1 MSGLLEGKTA
11 IVTGG
16 SKGIGYSIAERFMN
30 EGAKVIIC
38 SRNESEL
45 SDAASKLGCE
55 FYQLDVSDSQGIKA
69 MVEWFSKRH
78 GKLDILVNNA
88 GLIRPG
94 KITDTTEEDWDL
106 QININLKGP
115 FLMSTNF
122 IPHMSEKSSIL
133 NIASTVGL
141 RAMRGAVAYC
151 ASKGGVVNLTKAMAL
166 DLAGNIRVNC
176 ICPAVVDTPMVSERV
191 SEGKVSRKMLERVQP
206 IGRMGKPEEIA
217 AMALHLCGPE
227 AEWTTGSI
235 ITVDGGQTAA

>member
-1 MSGLLEGKTA
+1 
-11 IVTGG
+11 
-16 SKGIGYSIAERFMN
+16 
-30 EGAKVIIC
+30 
-38 SRNESEL
+38 
-45 SDAASKLGCE
+45 
-55 FYQLDVSDSQGIKA
+55 
-69 MVEWFSKRH
+69 
-78 GKLDILVNNA
+78 
-88 GLIRPG
+88 
-94 KITDTTEEDWDL
+94 
-106 QININLKGP
+106 LKGP

>member
-16 SKGIGYSIAERFMN
+16 SKGIGYSIAERFIN

-38 SRNESEL
+38 SRNNSKL
-45 SDAASKLGCE
+45 SDAASKLNCE
-55 FYQLDVSDSQGIKA
+55 SYQLDVSDSKCIKS
-69 MVEWFSKRH
+69 MVDWFSKEH

-94 KITDTTEEDWDL
+94 RITDTTEEDWDL
-106 QININLKGP
+106 QINVNLKGP
-115 FLMSTNF
+115 FLMSNNF
-122 IPHMSEKSSIL
+122 LPLMNDGGSIL
-133 NIASTVGL
+133 NISSTVGL

-151 ASKGGVVNLTKAMAL
+151 ASKAGVVNLTKAMAL
-166 DLAGNIRVNC
+166 DLAGKIRVNC
-176 ICPAVVDTPMVSERV
+176 ICPAVVDTPMVDERV
-191 SEGKVSRKMLERVQP
+191 QAGNVSRDVLANVQP

>member
-1 MSGLLEGKTA
+1 MSDLLNGKVA

-16 SKGIGYSIAERFMN
+16 SKGIGYSIAERFTK

-38 SRNESEL
+38 SRTESDL
-45 SDAASKLGCE
+45 SDASDKIGCDS
-55 FYQLDVSDSQGIKA
+55 YQLDVSDSKKIKS
-69 MVEWFSKRH
+69 MVEWFTEKY

-94 KITDTTEEDWDL
+94 RIDQVTEEDWDL
-106 QININLKGP
+106 QLDVNLKGP
-115 FLMSTNF
+115 YLMSNNF
-122 IPHMSEKSSIL
+122 LPYLNEGGSIL

-141 RAMRGAVAYC
+141 RAMSGAVAYC

-166 DLAGNIRVNC
+166 DLAGKIRVNC
-176 ICPAVVDTPMVSERV
+176 ICPAVVDTPMVDERV
-191 SEGKVSRKMLERVQP
+191 QSGHISRRVLEKVQP
-206 IGRMGKPEEIA
+206 IGRMGKPAEIA
-217 AMALHLCGPE
+217 SMALHLCGPE

>member
-1 MSGLLEGKTA
+1 MSGLLDGKIA

-16 SKGIGYSIAERFMN
+16 SKGIGYSIAERFTN

-38 SRNESEL
+38 SRSESEL
-45 SDAASKLGCE
+45 SEAAAKIGCE
-55 FYQLDVSDSQGIKA
+55 SYQLDVSDSKGVKS
-69 MVEWFSKRH
+69 MVEWFSKKH
-78 GKLDILVNNA
+78 GQLDILVNNA

-94 KITDTTEEDWDL
+94 RISDTTEEDWDL
-106 QININLKGP
+106 QINVNLKGP
-115 FLMSTNF
+115 FLMSNIF
-122 IPHMSEKSSIL
+122 LPHMNEGSSIL
-133 NIASTVGL
+133 NISSTVGL

-166 DLAGNIRVNC
+166 DLAGKIRVNC
-176 ICPAVVDTPMVSERV
+176 ICPAVVDTPMVDERV
-191 SEGKVSRKMLERVQP
+191 QAGNISRELLDNVQP

>member
-1 MSGLLEGKTA
+1 MSGLLDGKVA

-16 SKGIGYSIAERFMN
+16 SKGIGYSIAERFLK

-38 SRNESEL
+38 SRNKSEL
-45 SDAASKLGCE
+45 SKAAAKLGCD
-55 FYQLDVSDSQGIKA
+55 FHQLDVSDSSGVKS
-69 MVEWFSKRH
+69 MSEWFSNEH

-94 KITDTTEEDWDL
+94 RITKTTEEDWDL
-106 QININLKGP
+106 QINVNLKGP
-115 FLMSTNF
+115 YLMSNNF
-122 IPHMSEKSSIL
+122 LPHMNTGGAIL
-133 NIASTVGL
+133 NISSTVGL
-141 RAMRGAVAYC
+141 RAMKGAAAYC
-151 ASKGGVVNLTKAMAL
+151 ASKGGVVNLTRAMAL
-166 DLAGNIRVNC
+166 DLAGKIRVNC
-176 ICPAVVDTPMVSERV
+176 ICPAVVDTPMVDERV
-191 SEGKVSRKMLERVQP
+191 QAGSVSREVLDNVQP

>member
-1 MSGLLEGKTA
+1 MSGLLDGKVA

-16 SKGIGYSIAERFMN
+16 SKGIGYSIAERFLK

-38 SRNESEL
+38 NRNKAEL
-45 SDAASKLGCE
+45 SKAASKLGCD
-55 FYQLDVSDSQGIKA
+55 FHQLDVSDSPGVKS
-69 MVEWFSKRH
+69 MSEWFSKEY

-94 KITDTTEEDWDL
+94 RITKTTEEDWDL
-106 QININLKGP
+106 QINVNLKGP
-115 FLMSTNF
+115 YLMSNNF
-122 IPHMSEKSSIL
+122 LPYMNEGGSIL

-141 RAMRGAVAYC
+141 RAMRGAAAYC

-166 DLAGNIRVNC
+166 DLAGKIRVNC
-176 ICPAVVDTPMVSERV
+176 ICPAVVDTPMVDERV
-191 SEGKVSRKMLERVQP
+191 QAGSVSREVLDNVQP

>member
-1 MSGLLEGKTA
+1 MSGLLDGKIA

-16 SKGIGYSIAERFMN
+16 SKGIGYSIAERFTN

-45 SDAASKLGCE
+45 SEAAAKIGCD
-55 FYQLDVSDSQGIKA
+55 FYQLDVSDSSGVKS
-69 MVEWFSKRH
+69 MSEWFSKEH
-78 GKLDILVNNA
+78 GQLDILVNNA

-94 KITDTTEEDWDL
+94 RISDTTEEDWDL
-106 QININLKGP
+106 QINVNLKGP
-115 FLMSTNF
+115 FLMSNKF
-122 IPHMSEKSSIL
+122 LPYMNDGGSVL
-133 NIASTVGL
+133 NISSTVGL
-141 RAMRGAVAYC
+141 RAMRGAAAYC

-166 DLAGNIRVNC
+166 DLAGKIRVNC
-176 ICPAVVDTPMVSERV
+176 ICPAVVDTPMVDERV
-191 SEGKVSRKMLERVQP
+191 QAGNVSRKILDNVQP

>member
-1 MSGLLEGKTA
+1 MSGLLDGKVA

-16 SKGIGYSIAERFMN
+16 SKGIGYSIAERFLK

-38 SRNESEL
+38 SRNKSEL
-45 SDAASKLGCE
+45 SKAAAKLGCD
-55 FYQLDVSDSQGIKA
+55 FHQLDVSDSSGVNS
-69 MVEWFSKRH
+69 MSEWFSKEH

-94 KITDTTEEDWDL
+94 RITKTTEEDWDL
-106 QININLKGP
+106 QINVNLKGP
-115 FLMSTNF
+115 YLMSNNF
-122 IPHMSEKSSIL
+122 LPHMNNGGAIL
-133 NIASTVGL
+133 NISSTVGL
-141 RAMRGAVAYC
+141 RAMKGAAAYC
-151 ASKGGVVNLTKAMAL
+151 ASKGGVVNLTRAMAL
-166 DLAGNIRVNC
+166 DLAGKIRVNC
-176 ICPAVVDTPMVSERV
+176 ICPAVVDTPMVDERV
-191 SEGKVSRKMLERVQP
+191 QAGSVSREVLDNVQP

>member
-16 SKGIGYSIAERFMN
+16 SKGIGFSIAERFSN
-30 EGAKVIIC
+30 EGAKVTIC

-45 SDAASKLGCE
+45 SDSTAKLDCE
-55 FYQLDVSDSQGIKA
+55 SYRLDVSDSKA
-69 MVEWFSKRH
+69 VGAMAAWFSKEH

-94 KITDTTEEDWDL
+94 TIKSVTEEDWDL
-106 QININLKGP
+106 QIDVNLKGP
-115 FLMSTNF
+115 FLMSNAF
-122 IPHMSEKSSIL
+122 LPHMNEGSSIL

-151 ASKGGVVNLTKAMAL
+151 ASKGGVVNLTRAMAL
-166 DLAGNIRVNC
+166 DLAGKIRVNC
-176 ICPAVVDTPMVSERV
+176 ICPAVVDTPMIAERL
-191 SEGKVSRKMLERVQP
+191 STGKVTRQDFDEVQP
-206 IGRMGKPEEIA
+206 IGRMGRPEEIA

-227 AEWTTGSI
+227 SEWTTGSI
-235 ITVDGGQTAA
+235 ITVDGGQTAG